1 MKGNRICK
9 RHTFIKEF
17 ASSVYHDW
25 FISVNQLYHRNLS
38 LKSTDKVV
46 TTTQSSLF
54 ENEINKNMFININKI
69 CLENFLK
76 NFVNFVNCE
85 IMIGKI
91 WVSYK

>member
-1 MKGNRICK
+1 MEGNRICK
-9 RHTFIKEF
+9 TLHTFIKQF
-17 ASSVYHDW
+17 ASFVYHEW
-25 FISVNQLYHRNLS
+25 FISVNHLYHRKNI
-38 LKSTDKVV
+38 STDKVV
-46 TTTQSSLF
+46 TTTQEVS

-85 IMIGKI
+85 ITIGKI